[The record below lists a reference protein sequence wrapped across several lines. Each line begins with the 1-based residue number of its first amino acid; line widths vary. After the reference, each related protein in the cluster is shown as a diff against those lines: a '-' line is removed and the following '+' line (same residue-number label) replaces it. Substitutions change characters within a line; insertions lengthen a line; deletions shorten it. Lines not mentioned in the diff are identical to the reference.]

1 MAGKSHTGFVWHE
14 IYMWHDTSGYA
25 GLFESNEY
33 IQPYRHY
40 EAPEAKRRIR
50 NLLEVSGVLESLHSI
65 AALHPTDADL
75 ERVHT
80 SEYVHKVKAMDGK
93 HGILDGETKVAVASV
108 KIARLSAGGA
118 MAAVKAVADGVVQ
131 NAYALTRPPGH
142 HATPDAGLGFCI
154 FANAA
159 VAARYAQAE
168 CGLAKVA
175 IVDWDV
181 HHGNG
186 TEACFYDDPSV
197 LTISLH
203 QDNLFPQN
211 SGKVEDVGSGLG
223 TGSNINIPLPAGSG
237 DGAYRYAFEQVVL
250 PALNQFKPDLIIIAC
265 GFDSSIE
272 DPLGRMMLHAE
283 SYAVL
288 TQMLMDAAHE
298 LCQDRLV
305 VIHEGGY
312 NPMTT
317 PYLGLSVVETLSGL
331 QSGIVDPALA
341 AHQATA
347 GQSLQEL
354 QRDMVDAVVAHH
366 ATLPESLLTV

>member
-1 MAGKSHTGFVWHE
+1 MAATTRTGFVWHE

-25 GLFESNEY
+25 GLFEANEH

-50 NLLEVSGVLESLHSI
+50 NLLEVSGVLEQLVPI
-65 AALHPTDADL
+65 QAVQPTDADL
-75 ERVHT
+75 LRVHT
-80 SEYVHKVKAMDGK
+80 GAYLDKVKALDGK
-93 HGILDGETKVAVASV
+93 HGVLDGETKVALASV
-108 KIARLSAGGA
+108 KIARLSAGGT
-118 MAAVKAVADGVVQ
+118 MAAVAAVAEGRVQ

-159 VAARYAQAE
+159 LAARHAQAAY
-168 CGLAKVA
+168 GLNKVA
-175 IVDWDV
+175 IIDWDV

-203 QDNLFPQN
+203 QDNLFPQD
-211 SGKVEDVGSGLG
+211 SGRREDMGEGAGV
-223 TGSNINIPLPAGSG
+223 GSNINIPLPAGSG
-237 DGAYRYAFEQVVL
+237 DGAYCYAFERVVL
-250 PALNQFKPDLIIIAC
+250 PALQQFQPDLIIIAC

-272 DPLGRMMLHAE
+272 DPLGRMMLHAD
-283 SYAVL
+283 SYATL
-288 TQMLMDAAHE
+288 TSMLMEAAHT
-298 LCQDRLV
+298 LCDDRLV

-317 PYLGLSVVETLSGL
+317 PYLGLSVVETLSGIR
-331 QSGIVDPALA
+331 SGITDPALA
-341 AHQATA
+341 AHKATA
-347 GQSLQEL
+347 GQDLQAL
-354 QRDMVDAVVAHH
+354 QREMVDAVVAQH
-366 ATLPESLLTV
+366 AGLAHSLLTV